1 MDRGMV
7 QEGKPQRDAA
17 QRTSASVAIDRIV
30 TPAPAAAGP
39 PPLLTHAEPSGV
51 PNGAAGGAETG
62 QEEAP
67 RRTAKRR
74 PAGPPRARIA
84 ANDDAPSIGGL
95 IFALQQR
102 PSRRPFE
109 LAAIA
114 TGAWIAIGA
123 VLAWAALSQ
132 EGASLASPTTVV
144 VITTIFLPI
153 ALFWF
158 LALLVWRAQELKL
171 MSSAM
176 TEVAVRL

>member
-17 QRTSASVAIDRIV
+17 QRASTSVAVQRITPPV
-30 TPAPAAAGP
+30 PAATPAGPAR
-39 PPLLTHAEPSGV
+39 PL
-51 PNGAAGGAETG
+51 PNGAAIDAEASTED
-62 QEEAP
+62 QA

-109 LAAIA
+109 
-114 TGAWIAIGA
+114 
-123 VLAWAALSQ
+123 
-132 EGASLASPTTVV
+132 
-144 VITTIFLPI
+144 
-153 ALFWF
+153 
-158 LALLVWRAQELKL
+158 
-171 MSSAM
+171 
-176 TEVAVRL
+176 